1 MIQDSLTP
9 FLSDNT
15 ASTDTDGN
23 EFEPWPDEL
32 PEELQMDHYP
42 PISSNDPLVDEGPA
56 SNIRIGDVD
65 CYRVRDGDSVKLF
78 GFLILGVCQKRVYKY
93 SIHTGSYGTCTIG
106 CFTDHSEFDQSGNVE
121 RPERKIYQNVVEA

>member
-42 PISSNDPLVDEGPA
+42 PISSNDPLVDERAG
-56 SNIRIGDVD
+56 I
-65 CYRVRDGDSVKLF
+65 
-78 GFLILGVCQKRVYKY
+78 
-93 SIHTGSYGTCTIG
+93 
-106 CFTDHSEFDQSGNVE
+106 
-121 RPERKIYQNVVEA
+121 